1 MQGGCSDSRL
11 HSIFSANLLRRRI
24 CLFGSYEC
32 PIFQGNALGAF
43 EEKRIDKLF
52 KTKHVFKI
60 IPEKAERNH
69 EVCLNKLLC
78 VLLFKVQCRAPSLRR
93 FFWRNP
99 CGGPFLCCEHLFY
112 FLNKARFLRRESNPR
127 HGDF

>member
-1 MQGGCSDSRL
+1 MQGGCSDSHL
-11 HSIFSANLLRRRI
+11 HSILFANLLRRRI
-24 CLFGSYEC
+24 CLFGIDEC

-52 KTKHVFKI
+52 LKTKHVFKI

-69 EVCLNKLLC
+69 EVCLNKLLS

-93 FFWRNP
+93 FF
-99 CGGPFLCCEHLFY
+99 L
-112 FLNKARFLRRESNPR
+112 A
-127 HGDF
+127 